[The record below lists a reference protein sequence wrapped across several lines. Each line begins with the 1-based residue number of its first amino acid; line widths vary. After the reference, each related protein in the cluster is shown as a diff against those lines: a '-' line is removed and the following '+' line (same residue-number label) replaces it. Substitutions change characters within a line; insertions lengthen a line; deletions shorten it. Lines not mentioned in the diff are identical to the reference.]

1 MADVV
6 QFELECRCVLLE
18 LESTV
23 QHYFPF
29 SVNLSIMGILYTI
42 FCIFGV
48 GPFSRFLHTS
58 GELL

>member
-29 SVNLSIMGILYTI
+29 SVNLSIIGILYTI

-48 GPFSRFLHTS
+48 GPFSLVV
-58 GELL
+58 L